1 MGYSADIE
9 AIIDQRDNVLRVPTQ
24 VIRQD
29 NKVWV
34 LDQDNRLEER
44 TLKTGLANWAYTE
57 VLEGLAEGD
66 QVLLSGNEGKLKR
79 ERK

>member
-1 MGYSADIE
+1 M
-9 AIIDQRDNVLRVPTQ
+9 
-24 VIRQD
+24 
-29 NKVWV
+29 

-66 QVLLSGNEGKLKR
+66 QVLLSGNEGKIETGTQVIAKSPQS
-79 ERK
+79 